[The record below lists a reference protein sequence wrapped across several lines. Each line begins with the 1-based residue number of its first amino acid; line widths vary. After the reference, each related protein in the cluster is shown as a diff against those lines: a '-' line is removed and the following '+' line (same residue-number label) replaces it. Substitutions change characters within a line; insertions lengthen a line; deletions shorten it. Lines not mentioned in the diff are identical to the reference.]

1 MTERAEFR
9 LKGRRRAA
17 EPYRYLESGLDNV
30 FLLNGFAIEKTTYG
44 PVVTIDELND
54 LHCAIGLYIVHKP
67 GPMSGAEFRFLR
79 KQMELT
85 QSQLAAIMNTTD
97 QTIANYEKG
106 KTADFGPADPFIR
119 LTYLVYVAPEDT
131 RAGVLK
137 QMRDHFEL
145 PDISRRRIVRQW
157 QISKKAA

>member
-9 LKGRRRAA
+9 LKGRRRTA

-67 GPMSGAEFRFLR
+67 GPMTGAEFRFLR